1 MANDPQKIRHATA
14 AEAVPLLMLAA
25 GDDVQ
30 GLGLAD
36 ILSGCQFFILDGEG
50 NALAYAVKRCGSEL
64 WVQAAG
70 GTGEADLTSL
80 MIHNT
85 EKQARAAGLSS
96 VGFQTRRKGLV
107 KKALQGGFFIDG
119 FILRKKINV

>member
-1 MANDPQKIRHATA
+1 MADDPQKIRHASA
-14 AEAVPLLMLAA
+14 VEAVPLLALAS

-30 GLGLAD
+30 GVGLAD
-36 ILSGCQFFILDGEG
+36 ILSGCQFFILDGNG
-50 NALAYAVKRCGSEL
+50 DKLAYAVKRCGSEL

-70 GTGEADLTSL
+70 GSGDADLTGL
-80 MIHNT
+80 MIRNT

-107 KKALQGGFFIDG
+107 KKALQGGFIIDG